1 MLMTDKDLRDR
12 IKEVAVE
19 HFNANGYHGTT
30 IRNIARDVNC
40 SLPMIYYYYNN
51 KKELFDEIIKKE
63 FFNLI
68 KKQASQLKNDNI
80 IDFYTKFIYNLNTLS
95 NYDKQVY
102 RLGIKVYLSF
112 DGDEEL
118 MNLMDEWEKSI
129 LPRHREIVKSYT
141 KNMNNEKAIVRTL
154 VHLLETLIQNIVV
167 KNRYLPE
174 DEIREEISIV
184 LQGCETKE
192 ID

>member
-1 MLMTDKDLRDR
+1 MADTDLRER

-19 HFNANGYHGTT
+19 HFNTNGYHGTT
-30 IRNIARDVNC
+30 IRNIAKDVNC
-40 SLPMIYYYYNN
+40 SLPMIYYYYKN

-63 FFNLI
+63 YFNLLE
-68 KKQASQLKNDNI
+68 KQASLLKIDNV
-80 IDFYTKFIYNLNTLS
+80 IDFYTKFIYDLNSLS

-129 LPRHREIVKSYT
+129 LPRHRQILKPYIKNVENEIAV
-141 KNMNNEKAIVRTL
+141 VRTL
-154 VHLLETLIQNIVV
+154 VHLLETMIENIVV

-174 DEIREEISIV
+174 AEIRE
-184 LQGCETKE
+184 
-192 ID
+192 

>member
-1 MLMTDKDLRDR
+1 MVDTDLRKR

-19 HFNANGYHGTT
+19 HFNANGYYGAT

-40 SLPMIYYYYNN
+40 SLPMIYYYYKN
-51 KKELFDEIIKKE
+51 KKELFDEIIKNE
-63 FFNLI
+63 FFNI
-68 KKQASQLKNDNI
+68 INKQASILKIENV
-80 IDFYTKFIYNLNTLS
+80 IDFYTKFIYDLNFLS

-118 MNLMDEWEKSI
+118 MSLMDEWEKSI
-129 LPRHREIVKSYT
+129 LPRHCQLLKPYI
-141 KNMNNEKAIVRTL
+141 KNVDNEVVVVRTL
-154 VHLLETLIQNIVV
+154 VHLLETMIESIIV

-184 LQGCETKE
+184 LQSCR
-192 ID
+192 